1 MLFFSTETKNL
12 LLKMY
17 KEANSTAILSEV
29 SLNDNSSLL
38 NYLGGDN
45 GLPVMSK
52 YVKDLKM

>member
-1 MLFFSTETKNL
+1 MLFFRQKQKT

-52 YVKDLKM
+52 YVKDLRI

>member
-1 MLFFSTETKNL
+1 MLFFRQKQKT